1 MIKKI
6 LLIVTMV
13 LILSNIYAASTCWS
27 RITCSGVSIPTGSI
41 IAKDWTSASIS
52 TVNEEYCVINAINPA
67 ASGTSEILIEINY
80 GSYNNAPKKLELLFN
95 RDDDRQD
102 VEFLLSRSTSP
113 VDIICYSVN
122 LSPGVGIDYAKLKTI
137 QYFTM
142 SYNGLWYSQI
152 DTVKKPNYFFVN
164 SYLANLGTTVFD
176 VNNTHTADI
185 DKKYQNLPADSS
197 NPFIMGLG
205 YLLLAF
211 GIFLSFTFVFQ
222 LFKRR

>member
-13 LILSNIYAASTCWS
+13 LILSNIYASTCWKS
-27 RITCSGVSIPTGSI
+27 ITCSGVHISTGSI
-41 IAKDWTSASIS
+41 IAKNWTTADPS
-52 TVNEEYCVINAINPA
+52 TVNEEYCVIDNIDPLV
-67 ASGTSEILIEINY
+67 SETSEILIEINY

-95 RDDDRQD
+95 RDDAGRA

-113 VDIICYSVN
+113 VDIICYSVF
-122 LSPGVGIDYAKLKTI
+122 LSSGAGINYAKKHTI
-137 QYFTM
+137 EYFTM
-142 SYNGLWYSQI
+142 SYNDLWYSQI
-152 DTVKKPNYFFVN
+152 DAVNKPNYFFVK
-164 SYLANLGTTVFD
+164 SYLDNMATTVFD

-185 DKKYQNLPADSS
+185 DKKYQNLPADGS